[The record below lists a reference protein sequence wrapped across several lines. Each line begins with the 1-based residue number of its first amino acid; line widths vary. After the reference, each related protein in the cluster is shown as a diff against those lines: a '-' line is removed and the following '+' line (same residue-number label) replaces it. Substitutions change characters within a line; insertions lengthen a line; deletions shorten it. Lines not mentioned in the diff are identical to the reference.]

1 MSRLDELIEELCPD
15 GVEYKQIKDIAWTGI
30 GLATSVTKYKRD
42 KGVVLIH
49 NSDIKQNKIELK
61 NREFLDEAFVK
72 KNKNKVHQLHDII
85 TVHTGDV
92 GTSAVIEEAYV
103 GSIGFTTIITRI
115 NDFKF
120 AFI

>member
-49 NSDIKQNKIELK
+49 NSDI
-61 NREFLDEAFVK
+61 
-72 KNKNKVHQLHDII
+72 
-85 TVHTGDV
+85 
-92 GTSAVIEEAYV
+92 
-103 GSIGFTTIITRI
+103 
-115 NDFKF
+115 
-120 AFI
+120 

>member
-61 NREFLDEAFVK
+61 NYGSYGGCWNKCGHRRSVCRK
-72 KNKNKVHQLHDII
+72 YWVYYYYYKN
-85 TVHTGDV
+85 
-92 GTSAVIEEAYV
+92 
-103 GSIGFTTIITRI
+103 
-115 NDFKF
+115 
-120 AFI
+120 

>member
-72 KNKNKVHQLHDII
+72 KNKK
-85 TVHTGDV
+85 TGKKSV
-92 GTSAVIEEAYV
+92 
-103 GSIGFTTIITRI
+103 
-115 NDFKF
+115 
-120 AFI
+120 